1 MPRAACRGA
10 ARGLATAGD
19 GAGAFDGEPA
29 SSNDGELVVGGAGVA
44 HGHGGHCGNVVV
56 DCLELYLPGCRGT
69 SRTRAAWINL
79 PMIKL
84 ADRESGEQ
92 KRRRRTGQ
100 ETRAKPPTTGVAL
113 LGGSAV
119 CL

>member
-56 DCLELYLPGCRGT
+56 DSLELYLPCCRGA
-69 SRTRAAWINL
+69 SRMLAAWINL
-79 PMIKL
+79 RMIES

-92 KRRRRTGQ
+92 KRWRRTGQ